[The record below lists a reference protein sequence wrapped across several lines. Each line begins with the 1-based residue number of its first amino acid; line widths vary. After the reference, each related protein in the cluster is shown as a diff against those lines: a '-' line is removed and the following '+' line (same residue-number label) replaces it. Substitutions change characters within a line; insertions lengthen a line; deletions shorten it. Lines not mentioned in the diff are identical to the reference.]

1 MTETKD
7 KAQYDLLVCQRC
19 GGKGADGGRSC
30 PVCRGLGSGII
41 YGRFFLFWGRRVDDF
56 YLLITKLKRALSI
69 LSSTILVLLILT
81 GLASLALLLRTVQQP
96 TDLLAAAYWQSPHRN
111 LLVFW
116 FGLLCACFTYYRSVT
131 AAALKETVQ
140 RRAYGEKMQPFAA
153 AADADVWKSVWKLPR
168 RSRLDVSRAYSAEAT
183 KALEAAYRLARKL
196 RNAGLGPV
204 HLFAALLSTVKV
216 SVMFGRFGLRFE
228 KFKDKLGNM
237 LGALG
242 RDQAATELTSEM
254 RGILI
259 RAYIEAYEHEQP
271 LVEVTEI
278 FLANVRASE
287 GLQELLYDL
296 NVDMN
301 KVDNVVS
308 WIRVQDLLRRRY
320 SRFSSAARLKPKSNM
335 NRSMTAVATPFLD
348 QISHDMTKAAA
359 FGHYAPSIDREKEFE
374 AVFRV
379 IEGGRRSVVLV
390 GEPGVGKEAMI
401 EGVAQR
407 MVEEDVPAI
416 LQDKRLVS
424 VNIAQLVSG
433 ASAADA
439 QERLLNAL
447 YEVARAGNI
456 VLVVPNVAGMVG
468 ITSGSGESI
477 DLSQVFATELSRGYF
492 FCIATATPREYADAL
507 EGSPLGRALVKVDVP
522 EMDINRAI
530 QVLEAKAGG
539 IEYTNGVFFSYDA
552 VDAAVSLSD
561 RYMHEQFL
569 PEKAIEIAKEAAT
582 AVRNQKGRDATVS
595 KDDVASVIAEKTRIP
610 LKTLTEEESQKLLG
624 LEQRMHG
631 RVIGQVQ
638 AVSAVA
644 SAMRRARA
652 ELGDK
657 SRPIANFLFLG
668 PTGVGKTELAK
679 TLADVYFGSEDSMIR
694 LDMSEYQDK
703 ASLYRLIGEPA
714 GDKAGG
720 ILSEAI
726 RKQPFSLL
734 LLDEIEKANP
744 DILTVFLQVMDDG
757 RLTDNIG
764 RVIDFTNVILIAT
777 SNAGSQYIQDE
788 IKKNTPIAV
797 IKEGMMTREL
807 RPYYRPEFLNRFDDV
822 IVFTPLSPGEIEQ
835 ITRLMLAKV
844 AKRLETKGII
854 FEVTDEAIK
863 ELATIGY
870 DPLFGARPLRR
881 TIQDRVDNV
890 IAEALLRGKLGRRD
904 RLIFEKGGTI
914 RVEKAAKL

>member
-1 MTETKD
+1 MSATMEQ
-7 KAQYDLLVCQRC
+7 KALLVCSRC
-19 GGKGADGGRSC
+19 SGSGLDGRRIC
-30 PVCRGLGSGII
+30 PECRGFGRGSVFGQ
-41 YGRFFLFWGRRVDDF
+41 YFLYWGRRVDDF
-56 YLLITKLKRALSI
+56 SLLLAGFKRVIGI
-69 LSSTILVLLILT
+69 LINVVLILVMLG
-81 GLASLALLLRTVQQP
+81 GLAALALLLYSAPPEQFVTP
-96 TDLLAAAYWQSPHRN
+96 AFWQEPHRN
-111 LLVFW
+111 LLAFW
-116 FGLLCACFTYYRSVT
+116 FSLLCACFLYYRSVVV
-131 AAALKETVQ
+131 AG
-140 RRAYGEKMQPFAA
+140 RREPVRRHVYGEKNADFAA
-153 AADADVWKSVWKLPR
+153 PADADIWKVVNKLPR
-168 RSRLDVSRAYSAEAT
+168 RARLDAARACDAET
-183 KALEAAYRLARKL
+183 VKAVESAYRLAR
-196 RNAGLGPV
+196 RLGHARVEPV

-237 LGALG
+237 LAASE
-242 RDQAATELTSEM
+242 RDQTSTQLSDKTVEALLNAYVEAFVQEQPEVAATELFVSTVRSSE
-254 RGILI
+254 
-259 RAYIEAYEHEQP
+259 A
-271 LVEVTEI
+271 
-278 FLANVRASE
+278 
-287 GLQELLYDL
+287 LQELLYDL
-296 NVDMN
+296 NVDMP
-301 KVDNVVS
+301 KIENVVS

-320 SRFSSAARLKPKSNM
+320 SRFSSAARLKPKNTM

-348 QISHDMTKAAA
+348 RISSDMTKAAA
-359 FGHYAPSIDREKEFE
+359 FGRYAPTIDREKEFD

-379 IEGGRRSVVLV
+379 IEGGNRSVVLV
-390 GEPGVGKEAMI
+390 GESGVGKEALI

-416 LQDKRLVS
+416 LQDKRLVNL
-424 VNIAQLVSG
+424 NIAQLVSG
-433 ASAADA
+433 ATASDA

-477 DLSQVFATELSRGYF
+477 DLSQVFANELSRGYF
-492 FCIATATPREYADAL
+492 FAIATATPREYADAL
-507 EGSPLGRALVKVDVP
+507 EGSPLGRALVKVDMP
-522 EMDINRAI
+522 EMGTNQAI
-530 QVLEAKAGG
+530 QVLEAKTGS
-539 IEYTNGVFFSYDA
+539 IEYRNSVFFSYDA
-552 VDAAVSLSD
+552 VEAAVVLSD

-582 AVRNQKGRDATVS
+582 AVRNQKGNGATVS
-595 KDDVASVIAEKTRIP
+595 KDDVAGVIAEKTRIP
-610 LKTLTEEESQKLLG
+610 LKTLTEEESQKLLN

-631 RVIGQVQ
+631 RVIGQTQ
-638 AVSAVA
+638 AVTAVA

-657 SRPIANFLFLG
+657 NRPIANFLFLG

-720 ILSEAI
+720 IMSEAV

-744 DILTVFLQVMDDG
+744 DILTIFLQVMDDG
-757 RLTDNIG
+757 RLTDNVG

-788 IKKNTPIAV
+788 IKRGAPVAS
-797 IKEGMMTREL
+797 IKEGLMSKEL

-822 IVFTPLSPGEIEQ
+822 IVFTPLSQEEIEQ
-835 ITRLMLAKV
+835 ITRLMLVKV
-844 AKRLETKGII
+844 AKRLEAKGVI
-854 FEVTDEAIK
+854 FEATDEAVK
-863 ELATIGY
+863 ELAAIGY

-881 TIQDRVDNV
+881 TLQDKVDNV

-914 RVEKAAKL
+914 RVEKATRL

>member
-1 MTETKD
+1 MSGTKE
-7 KAQYDLLVCQRC
+7 QHQLVVCARC
-19 GGKGADGGRSC
+19 GGLGLDGRRVC
-30 PVCRGLGSGII
+30 PECRG
-41 YGRFFLFWGRRVDDF
+41 YGQGLVFGRYFLSWGRRIDDF
-56 YLLITKLKRALSI
+56 TLLISTLKRVI
-69 LSSTILVLLILT
+69 GILVSVALVLVMLA
-81 GLASLALLLRTVQQP
+81 GLAALALLVRSASPDQ
-96 TDLLAAAYWQSPHRN
+96 LLTLSYWHEPHRN
-111 LLVFW
+111 LLAFW
-116 FGLLCACFTYYRSVT
+116 FGAICACFLYYRSVVV
-131 AAALKETVQ
+131 AGRRETVQ
-140 RRAYGEKMQPFAA
+140 HRSYGEKSADFAPPD
-153 AADADVWKSVWKLPR
+153 AADIWKLVGRLPR
-168 RSRLDVSRAYSAEAT
+168 RCRIDVSRAYGPEAI
-183 KALEAAYRLARKL
+183 KAVEAAYRLARKL
-196 RNAGLGPV
+196 RHGRVEPV

-237 LGALG
+237 LAAVERDKSVAALSAKV
-242 RDQAATELTSEM
+242 QEALINAYVEAYLQEQPTVEATELF
-254 RGILI
+254 
-259 RAYIEAYEHEQP
+259 
-271 LVEVTEI
+271 VCV
-278 FLANVRASE
+278 VRSSE

-296 NVDMN
+296 NVDLH
-301 KVDNVVS
+301 KVENVVS

-320 SRFSSAARLKPKSNM
+320 SRFSSAARLKPTTTM
-335 NRSMTAVATPFLD
+335 NRSMTAVATPYLD
-348 QISHDMTKAAA
+348 RISQDMTKAAV
-359 FGHYAPSIDREKEFE
+359 FGHYAPTIDREKEFE

-379 IEGGRRSVVLV
+379 IEGGNRSVVLV

-401 EGVAQR
+401 EGIAQR
-407 MVEEDVPAI
+407 MVEENVPAI
-416 LQDKRLVS
+416 LQDKRLVNL
-424 VNIAQLVSG
+424 NIAQLVSG
-433 ASAADA
+433 ATASDA

-447 YEVARAGNI
+447 YEIARAGNI

-477 DLSQVFATELSRGYF
+477 DLGQVFANELARGYF
-492 FCIATATPREYADAL
+492 FAITTATPQEYANAL
-507 EGSPLGRALVKVDVP
+507 EGSPLGRALVKVEVP
-522 EMDINRAI
+522 EMDTDKAI

-539 IEYTNGVFFSYDA
+539 IEYRNNVFFSYDA
-552 VDAAVSLSD
+552 IEAAVVLSD

-569 PEKAIEIAKEAAT
+569 PEKAIEIAKETAT

-595 KDDVASVIAEKTRIP
+595 KDDVAGVIAEKTRIP
-610 LKTLTEEESQKLLG
+610 LKTLTEEESQKLLN

-638 AVSAVA
+638 AVTSVA

-679 TLADVYFGSEDSMIR
+679 TLADVYFGSEDSMVR

-720 ILSEAI
+720 IMSEAI

-744 DILTVFLQVMDDG
+744 DILTIFLQVMDDG
-757 RLTDNIG
+757 RLTDNVG

-788 IKKNTPIAV
+788 IRRGAPVAS
-797 IKEGMMTREL
+797 IKEGLMSKEL

-822 IVFTPLSPGEIEQ
+822 IVFTPLSQGEIEQ
-835 ITRLMLAKV
+835 ITRLMLVKV
-844 AKRLETKGII
+844 AKRLEAKGVI
-854 FEVTDEAIK
+854 FEATDEAVK
-863 ELATIGY
+863 ELAAIGY

-881 TIQDRVDNV
+881 TLQDKVDNV
-890 IAEALLRGKLGRRD
+890 IAEQLLRGKLGRRD
-904 RLIFEKGGTI
+904 RLIYEKGGTL
-914 RVEKAAKL
+914 RVEKASKL